1 MSDHDG
7 ADRGSGTDVLRSFT
21 MTAQRLHAQHPTV
34 PAESITGM
42 LLLAYHRTD
51 AAPVQTFRALLAER
65 DVRAEL
71 GHVTVAVPLHR
82 TA

>member
-21 MTAQRLHAQHPTV
+21 ATAQRLHAQHPTV
-34 PAESITGM
+34 PTESITGM

-71 GHVTVAVPLHR
+71 GRVAVALPLHQ

>member
-34 PAESITGM
+34 AAEAITGM
-42 LLLAYHRTD
+42 LLLAYHRTE

-71 GHVTVAVPLHR
+71 GRVTVGLQLHQ